1 MARIETVPHTGSTN
15 ADLLARLRAG
25 ERLPEGT
32 WLVADRQ
39 DAGRGR
45 QGREWLGGKGNFMG
59 STLVHPHPADPPP
72 PTLSFVVGLAVQE
85 AVSEMLPQP
94 GRLMLKWP
102 NDLLLDGAKL
112 AGILLESAD
121 GVIVAGIG
129 VNLASAPELPDR
141 PTAALSSLGPA
152 PDRDMFAARLAA
164 AFERGLEQWRAYG
177 QKPLFTRWQAAAHPV
192 GTPLTVQEPG
202 QLTLTG
208 TFAGLSTDGALM
220 LRLADGS
227 SRAIHAGDVI
237 V

>member
-1 MARIETVPHTGSTN
+1 MTRIEKVPHTGSTN
-15 ADLLARLRAG
+15 ADLLARLHAG

-32 WLVADRQ
+32 WLITDRQ

-45 QGREWLGGKGNFMG
+45 QGREWCGGTGNFMG
-59 STLVHPHPADPPP
+59 STLVHLRPADPPP
-72 PTLSFVVGLAVQE
+72 ATLSFVAGLAVQE
-85 AVSEMLPQP
+85 AISEMLPLP
-94 GRLMLKWP
+94 NRLQLKWP

-112 AGILLESAD
+112 AGILLERAD
-121 GVIVAGIG
+121 GAVVAGVG

-141 PTAALSSLGPA
+141 ATAALSSLGPA
-152 PDRDMFAARLAA
+152 PDRDMFAVRLAA

-177 QKPLFTRWQAAAHPV
+177 QKPLFARWQAAAHPV
-192 GTPLTVQEPG
+192 GTPLAVREPG
-202 QLTLTG
+202 GPPIRG
-208 TFAGLSTDGALM
+208 TFAGLDANGALM